1 MPPHFYR
8 PYSCLESESDWQAY
22 LPMRAPGHHRIA
34 VFCCQPRE
42 IGLDLLQFS
51 SDDLS
56 HPSQYER
63 GPGIGDI
70 LYGRAVVEPLSAVAR
85 ATFLECADQ
94 TQCRVIGGLKP
105 CAYFLKAG
113 FIEFYSAASCCHGFC
128 SVCWNQAKL
137 RLGFSQ
143 FRQECQPRIPP
154 RYIIRNATP

>member
-94 TQCRVIGGLKP
+94 TQCRVIGGIKP
-105 CAYFLKAG
+105 NSAWVSANTARICNHECVRGTSSKSPRSSG
-113 FIEFYSAASCCHGFC
+113 VPHEF
-128 SVCWNQAKL
+128 
-137 RLGFSQ
+137 
-143 FRQECQPRIPP
+143 
-154 RYIIRNATP
+154 